1 MKSTIGVNL
10 KFSQQAK
17 LTYIT
22 KKAQTK
28 QIRKAKKS
36 VNRTNNLKAKD
47 SLKQGYH
54 ESRQQILQRLNRGK
68 LSKAEPRLETSKI

>member
-22 KKAQTK
+22 NKAQTK

-54 ESRQQILQRLNRGK
+54 ESG
-68 LSKAEPRLETSKI
+68 

>member
-22 KKAQTK
+22 NKAQTK
-28 QIRKAKKS
+28 QIRKA
-36 VNRTNNLKAKD
+36 VNRTNNKI
-47 SLKQGYH
+47 KQGYN

-68 LSKAEPRLETSKI
+68 LSKAEPRLETSEI

>member
-22 KKAQTK
+22 NKAQTK
-28 QIRKAKKS
+28 QIRKAKKA
-36 VNRTNNLKAKD
+36 VNNLKAKD
-47 SLKQGYH
+47 NFNKQGYH
-54 ESRQQILQRLNRGK
+54 GSRQQILPSSNRGK
-68 LSKAEPRLETSKI
+68 LSKAEPTCK